1 MATPFNYVNY
11 TNFACVSYGQLL
23 EIFQQFNY
31 KRGGDQVSDQEELN
45 DDRALLPFEEE
56 GVWPVRREWHKGQ
69 WYFSIIDSVRV
80 LTDSPTPRRY
90 WAELKRKLQDEGA
103 SEVFAQ
109 SEQLKMR
116 ALDGKM
122 RATDAANVETLLRII
137 QSIPSPKAEPYK
149 RWLAKVGAER
159 LEDVIASRDEP
170 ERRILIRGE
179 VAEKNA
185 ILNSVAAAAGVL
197 TRRDFAVFHDAGYTG
212 MYNGERENDIHAR
225 KGLAPGE
232 SILDWMGSTELAA
245 NLFRITQ
252 TEDKLRR
259 EPVANKEAANKV
271 HHNMGKAV
279 RQFILDQGGTPPEQL
294 PTPEKSIKELQR
306 QEQKRI
312 EAERQ
317 PSLFDT
323 DASDPDAE

>member
-1 MATPFNYVNY
+1 M
-11 TNFACVSYGQLL
+11 S
-23 EIFQQFNY
+23 
-31 KRGGDQVSDQEELN
+31 DDQEQT
-45 DDRALLPFEEE
+45 DDRALLPFEEAGE
-56 GVWPVRREWHKGQ
+56 WPVRRQWHNGQ

-103 SEVFAQ
+103 SEVFAL

-122 RATDAANVETLLRII
+122 RVTDAANVETLLRIV

-149 RWLAKVGAER
+149 QWLAKVGAER
-159 LEDVIASRDEP
+159 LEEVIASRDESG
-170 ERRILIRGE
+170 RRLLIREE
-179 VAEKNA
+179 VSEKNSM
-185 ILNSVAAAAGVL
+185 LNSVAAAAGVL

-225 KGLAPGE
+225 KGLALGE

-259 EPVANKEAANKV
+259 EPVTSKEAANQV

-294 PTPEKSIKELQR
+294 PTPEHSIRELQR

-312 EAERQ
+312 EVERQ
-317 PSLFDT
+317 PHLFDDGT
-323 DASDPDAE
+323 GHAN